1 MNVFANLTASYQVA
15 SERNETIIRDTFL
28 TFISGNSSF
37 ANLTLNSSN
46 LAIRSPETNLAI
58 RSPETNLALRSPETN
73 VDEPQRIA
81 EANIE
86 VPRFRRND
94 GYSFSAFANDGLF
107 IPRQSESTNIAAT
120 VLDFTINSPDSTLME
135 PVNLTFSVS

>member
-1 MNVFANLTASYQVA
+1 MNVFANLTASYQVT

-37 ANLTLNSSN
+37 ANLTLNSS
-46 LAIRSPETNLAI
+46 NLAI

>member
-37 ANLTLNSSN
+37 ANLTLNSS
-46 LAIRSPETNLAI
+46 NLAI

-120 VLDFTINSPDSTLME
+120 VLDFTINSADSTLME

>member
-46 LAIRSPETNLAI
+46 LAL

>member
-37 ANLTLNSSN
+37 ANLTLNSS
-46 LAIRSPETNLAI
+46 NLAI

>member
-1 MNVFANLTASYQVA
+1 MNVFENLAASYQVA
-15 SERNETIIRDTFL
+15 SEKNETIIRDTFL

-46 LAIRSPETNLAI
+46 LAPRSPETNL
-58 RSPETNLALRSPETN
+58 
-73 VDEPQRIA
+73 DEPQRIA

-86 VPRFRRND
+86 VPRFRRQND

-107 IPRQSESTNIAAT
+107 LPRQSDTTNIAAT
-120 VLDFTINSPDSTLME
+120 VLDFTINSLPPFSALDE